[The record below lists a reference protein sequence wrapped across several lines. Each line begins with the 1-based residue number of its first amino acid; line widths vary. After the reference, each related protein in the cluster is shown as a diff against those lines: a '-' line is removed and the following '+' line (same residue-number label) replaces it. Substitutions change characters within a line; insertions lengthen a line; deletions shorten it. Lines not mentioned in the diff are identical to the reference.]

1 MKKKINTQVV
11 VIGSG
16 PGGYAAAFR
25 ASDLGYKV
33 TLIEKNNNL
42 GGVCLNVGCIPSK
55 ALLHI
60 VKVMKEASE
69 IKKMGVEY
77 PNPKINLEG
86 IRKWK
91 NTAISKLNKGIS
103 GLATA
108 RNINLISGKASF
120 LSDSELTVISEKEE
134 IIINFENCIIATGS
148 SPSKIDE
155 FPNDTRI
162 MDSTDALTL
171 KNIPKNLLVIGGG
184 YIGLEMGTVYA
195 GLGSNVTVAEFSN
208 TLLPGADSDL
218 VTPLVKKLKKEFK
231 EIKLKTKVTN
241 IVAEQD
247 YLKVKFESE
256 NNNVVHEKFDKVLVS
271 IGRKPNTES
280 LGLDKT
286 NIKLDKSGY
295 IIVDSK
301 MRSSV
306 HNIFAIG
313 DIVGNP
319 MLAHKATYEGHVAA
333 EVIAGLPSI
342 NDAKCIP
349 AVIFTDPEIAWAGI
363 TENEAKSNN
372 IPYEK
377 GEFPWVAS
385 GKAIAHGRT
394 EGLTKIIFN
403 PKNKEIL
410 GIGIV
415 GVNAG
420 DMIAEGCL
428 AIEMGADAEDIGL
441 TIHPHP
447 TLSESIGLSA
457 EAFEGTI
464 TDLYIPKK

>member
-1 MKKKINTQVV
+1 MKKKINTQLV

-33 TLIEKNNNL
+33 ILIEKNDNL

-77 PNPKINLEG
+77 PTPKINLEG

-103 GLATA
+103 GLAKA
-108 RNINLISGKASF
+108 RKINLIIGKASF
-120 LSDSELTVISEKEE
+120 SSDSELAVISEKEE

-148 SPSKIDE
+148 SPSKINE
-155 FPNDTRI
+155 FPDDDRI

-171 KNIPKNLLVIGGG
+171 KNIPGNLLVIGGG
-184 YIGLEMGTVYA
+184 YIGLEMGTVYS

-218 VTPLVKKLKKEFK
+218 VTPLAKKLKKEFK
-231 EIKLKTKVTN
+231 EIKLNTKVTN
-241 IVAEQD
+241 IVAKKD

-256 NNNVVHEKFDKVLVS
+256 NNDVVHEKFDKVLVS
-271 IGRKPNTES
+271 IGRKPNTED

-286 NIKLDKSGY
+286 SLKLDKSGY
-295 IIVDSK
+295 IIVDSE

-333 EVIAGLPSI
+333 EVIAGLPSA

-372 IPYEK
+372 ISYEK

>member
-33 TLIEKNNNL
+33 TLIEKNDNL

-155 FPNDTRI
+155 FPNDNRI

-184 YIGLEMGTVYA
+184 YIGLEMGTIYA

-306 HNIFAIG
+306 HNI
-313 DIVGNP
+313 
-319 MLAHKATYEGHVAA
+319 LQ
-333 EVIAGLPSI
+333 
-342 NDAKCIP
+342 
-349 AVIFTDPEIAWAGI
+349 
-363 TENEAKSNN
+363 
-372 IPYEK
+372 
-377 GEFPWVAS
+377 
-385 GKAIAHGRT
+385 
-394 EGLTKIIFN
+394 
-403 PKNKEIL
+403 
-410 GIGIV
+410 
-415 GVNAG
+415 
-420 DMIAEGCL
+420 
-428 AIEMGADAEDIGL
+428 
-441 TIHPHP
+441 
-447 TLSESIGLSA
+447 
-457 EAFEGTI
+457 
-464 TDLYIPKK
+464 